1 MPTQFPADRAER
13 AFTLVE
19 IAVTIAVVAIL
30 LLAGVGLLGGNA
42 AQARKAS
49 TELLIGMIEQA
60 RTAAISTRRHVVLA
74 VAEPGDLPH
83 GEDRCQIGLFQVERW
98 PENSNEPVNAEWM
111 KRWRSFENGVVL
123 SGGEVAGL
131 ENPLDHQKLRIQYT
145 SGGQTQT
152 IQVRALAFNPHG
164 GLHHPS
170 GSSQVV
176 MRIAEGRYTDG
187 VAKLIRRGGAQT
199 IAENRLKIG
208 RVTARPYRMD

>member
-1 MPTQFPADRAER
+1 MPTQFPTDRAER

-42 AQARKAS
+42 AQARKSS

-60 RTAAISTRRHVVLA
+60 RTTAISTRSHVVLA
-74 VAEPGDLPH
+74 MAEPGDLPH
-83 GEDRCQIGLFQVERW
+83 DEDRGQIGLFKVECW
-98 PENSNEPVNAEWM
+98 PENSNEPVNAEPM
-111 KRWRSFENGVVL
+111 KRWRNLENGVVL

-131 ENPLDHQKLRIQYT
+131 ENPMDHQKLRIQYT
-145 SGGQTQT
+145 RGGQTQS
-152 IQVRALAFNPHG
+152 IQVRALAFNPRG

-176 MRIAEGRYTDG
+176 MRIAEGHYTDG
-187 VAKLIRRGGAQT
+187 IAKVIRRGDAQT